1 MELEYPMTPEQ
12 RQIAT
17 PTGHP
22 IDFNSEGGA
31 IALGHPLAVSGAR
44 LLCHLAWKIARGES
58 NSALASACVGG
69 GMGVA
74 ALLKGAQE

>member
-1 MELEYPMTPEQ
+1 MELECPSNVKQ
-12 RQIAT
+12 RQITT
-17 PTGHP
+17 PAGNL

-58 NSALASACVGG
+58 YSAVASACVGG

-74 ALLKGAQE
+74 AMLKAVDE